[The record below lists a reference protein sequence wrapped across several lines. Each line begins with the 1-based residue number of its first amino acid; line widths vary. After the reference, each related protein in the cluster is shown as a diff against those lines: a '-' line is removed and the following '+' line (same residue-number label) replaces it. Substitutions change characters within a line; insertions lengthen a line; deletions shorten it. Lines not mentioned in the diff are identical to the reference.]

1 MSWKTSLIVRSEALG
16 LLINTLTA
24 GEKYSRHHSKK
35 FLQPSQMPA
44 FKKPKKNL
52 KFSLQ
57 FLNLHQVLN
66 IFDRKDNLRASV
78 FAKIIGSE
86 KRVYLNV

>member
-1 MSWKTSLIVRSEALG
+1 MKSILIIIGRNSCNQFKCKHLK
-16 LLINTLTA
+16 NQQ
-24 GEKYSRHHSKK
+24 KK
-35 FLQPSQMPA
+35 
-44 FKKPKKNL
+44 L
-52 KFSLQ
+52 KLSLQ

-66 IFDRKDNLRASV
+66 IFDRKDNRIASV

>member
-1 MSWKTSLIVRSEALG
+1 
-16 LLINTLTA
+16 
-24 GEKYSRHHSKK
+24 
-35 FLQPSQMPA
+35 MPA